1 MNVCKTEQE
10 YLDQI
15 IEPVRRCCK
24 RYGYLPSVLIAQSCL
39 ENGYGIPSYWDNPQ
53 IQALIA
59 VENGVGIKR
68 ELLNK
73 SWVDIGLS
81 VWQGGYIRKD
91 TPEQYGQQIVTVKDD
106 FRVYDCMER
115 SFADYLCFMTWGSN
129 YGPGGEP
136 KYGQKVL
143 SIKDPET
150 LIKKVSSL
158 GYATGQTYPTSVM
171 RIVNKH
177 NLTQYDDLT
186 GVEPTACY
194 PGEAPQPQPQPET
207 ITINPNPNFEPSH
220 NTSARSGA
228 IEFIYI
234 HYVGALGG
242 AKANIDYYNQRST
255 TKASAD
261 FYVDFDGSIWQYNMD
276 LKGRYCWAVGGGRQS
291 QYGGQYYGIAKNA
304 NGISIEMCVRS
315 KTGKAPANPNDP
327 NWYFEQATIDGAVK
341 LAKYL
346 MKQFGISADHV
357 IRHYDVNGKFCPG
370 VVGWNEASGDASAWQ
385 AFKARLTGD
394 TPTPQPT
401 PTPTGKMFR
410 VQVGAYKRKGNAS
423 NRAAYV
429 YEVTQY
435 ANIKAYKQRKQKVQE
450 GWRCFIEQNSD
461 GMYCVYCGSFSVK
474 TNADKR
480 STDLSYLY
488 EISNF
493 IKEV

>member
-1 MNVCKTEQE
+1 MKPCRTEQE
-10 YLDQI
+10 YLDQV

-115 SFADYLCFMTWGSN
+115 SFADYLCFMTWASN

-150 LIKKVSSL
+150 LIKTVSRL

-177 NLTQYDDLT
+177 NLTQYDDLS
-186 GVEPTACY
+186 GVEPTVYY
-194 PGEAPQPQPQPET
+194 PGEAPQPQPET

-220 NTSARSGA
+220 NTSARTGA

-242 AKANIDYYNQRST
+242 AKANVDYYNQRST
-255 TKASAD
+255 TEASAD
-261 FYVDFDGSIWQYNMD
+261 FYVDFDGSLYQYNMD
-276 LKGRYCWAVGGGRQS
+276 IERRYCWAVGGGRQS
-291 QYGGQYYGIAKNA
+291 QYGGEYYGIAKNS
-304 NGISIEMCVRS
+304 NGVSIEMCVRS
-315 KTGKAPANPNDP
+315 KTGRAPANPNDP
-327 NWYFEQATIDGAVK
+327 AWYFEQATIDGAVK
-341 LAKYL
+341 LTKYL
-346 MKQFGISADHV
+346 MQRYGIPDDHV

-370 VVGWNEASGDASAWQ
+370 VVGWNEASGSAAAWED
-385 AFKARLTGD
+385 FKARLGGV

-401 PTPTGKMFR
+401 PTPTPTGKIYR
-410 VQVGAYKRKGNAS
+410 VQVGAYQKKGNAD
-423 NRAAYV
+423 NRVASV
-429 YEVTQY
+429 
-435 ANIKAYKQRKQKVQE
+435 KARTGYD
-450 GWRCFIEQNSD
+450 CFIERGAD
-461 GMYCVYCGSFSVK
+461 GLYRVFCGSFSVK
-474 TNADKR
+474 ANAEKR
-480 STDLSYLY
+480 ISDLAAAGVPGA
-488 EISNF
+488 F
-493 IKEV
+493 IVEVDA